1 MKDKLV
7 NFYWQTREKIGV
19 YWHRSVGRVVDWPP
33 SPGRYVVGNPESP
46 VAVCALSSTAL
57 IDQLNHRQ
65 AAIIGRV
72 YTPNLGIENMIKNV
86 VSNPRLRYLVLCGKE
101 SPVFKVGDAVLKLCT
116 NGLDENGKIIGA
128 EGAMAELTN
137 LPLEAIERFRQ
148 QFEVIDLIGEMN
160 PKTIDRVIA
169 DYRQRTPSPFIGEAI
184 FVQKDRAGEK
194 PIEMEAHR
202 RQWLTFDPLGYFFV
216 HLDHKHRE
224 IVVERFTTDKR
235 LTHVIRGRAADLVY
249 HTLVA
254 EKLIS
259 QFEHAAYIG
268 AELAK
273 AETAL
278 YNGLN
283 YEQDKKLQISEP
295 NKVEAL

>member
-1 MKDKLV
+1 
-7 NFYWQTREKIGV
+7 
-19 YWHRSVGRVVDWPP
+19 
-33 SPGRYVVGNPESP
+33 
-46 VAVCALSSTAL
+46 
-57 IDQLNHRQ
+57 
-65 AAIIGRV
+65 
-72 YTPNLGIENMIKNV
+72 MIKNV